1 MQKNQAY
8 RKSRTSES
16 SLTEVVLPSRP
27 VPAGWLGGG
36 IEEVGQ
42 RGLNLLMEV
51 ILASSRVKSSD
62 SGFTQSVFS
71 KCLTFQGLS
80 ISLSYGGISFLGE
93 A

>member
-1 MQKNQAY
+1 M
-8 RKSRTSES
+8 
-16 SLTEVVLPSRP
+16 
-27 VPAGWLGGG
+27 
-36 IEEVGQ
+36 GQ